1 MELEGKVALITGSG
15 KGLGKEIALA
25 FAKEGAELSIN
36 YFGSR
41 RDMAELAES
50 LGGRKVMFIEADI
63 TKAEG
68 VRYVIDETVKAFGRI
83 DILVNNAGQ
92 ISYPARFEEVTEDEW
107 DKYYSLQ
114 LKAAYFASVYAG
126 RIMRMQGYGKII
138 TTSAAFALRPEKTAP
153 HTAAVRAAISDLT
166 QNLAAWGSPE
176 IRANAVAVGFYAKMG
191 QNGDY
196 VEKIPPDMIF
206 RPEEITKIYVFL
218 ASGASDRITGQ
229 TFTVTGGY
237 TL

>member
-41 RDMAELAES
+41 RDMAEFAES
-50 LGGRKVMFIEADI
+50 LGGKKVMFIEADI
-63 TKAEG
+63 TAADGIKYL
-68 VRYVIDETVKAFGRI
+68 VDETVKVFGRI

-92 ISYPARFEEVTEDEW
+92 ISYPSEFEEVAEEDW

-126 RIMRMQGYGKII
+126 RIMKMQGYGKII
-138 TTSAAFALRPEKTAP
+138 ITSATFALRPEKTAP

-176 IRANAVAVGFYAKMG
+176 IRANAVAIGFYPKMG

-196 VEKIPPDMIF
+196 LEKIPPEMIF

-218 ASGASDRITGQ
+218 ASEASDRITGQ
-229 TFTVTGGY
+229 TLTISGGY